1 MDGMSGGW
9 HHQPPGNVFDVGITF
24 TDADVDT
31 LTDLMLFE
39 GAHACGASSAPADE
53 HVCSRALRGA
63 QSCWTRISMTRRVS
77 AAALRVVLFSQLAVM
92 HSVFIR
98 CSSGRRLSSRRILL
112 RG

>member
-39 GAHACGASSAPADE
+39 GARVCGASSAPRMSTCA
-53 HVCSRALRGA
+53 HAH
-63 QSCWTRISMTRRVS
+63 S
-77 AAALRVVLFSQLAVM
+77 AA
-92 HSVFIR
+92 
-98 CSSGRRLSSRRILL
+98 RRAAGHGSA
-112 RG
+112 